1 MKNLFQCF
9 TLILALALLSIFG
22 CKKDLNTLQPSE
34 LQYDHQNGWGVNERT
49 EGEQTVLGTQFK
61 LPYKVEVIKL
71 AYNNLYEPDISSLA
85 PNYQYLRFR
94 PQNTQD
100 VKKML
105 ESGIEFWDI
114 PLDYKIISWGE
125 SYHDPNIPIGEFTYR
140 YAVVKIGTP
149 LPEVPYELL
158 EQLALVPEDCAIA
171 KEAFNLTNNEYDEP
185 DEMEAN
191 PAIIDGKFD
200 FKIDHDTKEGKSDGK
215 GGECGCPI
223 PDHKR
228 KPSGCVQVFDNMLN
242 QWEGVINV
250 KVQTSKTHAL
260 GAIFHRQAET
270 NGSGCWM
277 INHKY
282 HGKIHVW
289 VKWANSTCDVKTMD
303 GNVDLWGYSF
313 PRRAYIGHFWGPNY
327 NDIPIKFDFT
337 NDIGSWNF
345 RNWVA
350 STVNNS
356 VFEFGGF
363 VSGQSISRTPPGNL
377 KILITPWGEGNV
389 GAAPMLDKMGIVQ
402 QFILFSTANSIFAGL
417 FGVVGQVLLPP
428 AVQLWLEVV
437 APDISLNLNNE
448 GQVNSDD
455 IRELFYH
462 ELAHAQHFSQVGS
475 NYWLKNIGYTIL
487 HNGYGDGT
495 DANAGRCSVIESWG
509 FQIGPSAAH
518 LRYGGNNSNIGNPFT
533 NTYRSILE
541 RSLAW
546 TTPVSSTGVLGVPHI
561 PFAWEWDLQ
570 DNNGANPINE
580 IENGLVTDRVTG
592 FTNAQIFSTM
602 TSDMESMTQ
611 MKAALLPLL
620 PATTPVTAYNTL
632 STPYGF

>member
-1 MKNLFQCF
+1 MAE
-9 TLILALALLSIFG
+9 LIYLIFVFHTS
-22 CKKDLNTLQPSE
+22 KS
-34 LQYDHQNGWGVNERT
+34 V
-49 EGEQTVLGTQFK
+49 F
-61 LPYKVEVIKL
+61 
-71 AYNNLYEPDISSLA
+71 SSVFH
-85 PNYQYLRFR
+85 NFLRF
-94 PQNTQD
+94 
-100 VKKML
+100 
-105 ESGIEFWDI
+105 I
-114 PLDYKIISWGE
+114 
-125 SYHDPNIPIGEFTYR
+125 
-140 YAVVKIGTP
+140 
-149 LPEVPYELL
+149 
-158 EQLALVPEDCAIA
+158 
-171 KEAFNLTNNEYDEP
+171 
-185 DEMEAN
+185 
-191 PAIIDGKFD
+191 
-200 FKIDHDTKEGKSDGK
+200 FKV
-215 GGECGCPI
+215 
-223 PDHKR
+223 
-228 KPSGCVQVFDNMLN
+228 CVQSL
-242 QWEGVINV
+242 
-250 KVQTSKTHAL
+250 KTSKTHAL